1 MTEAIAEKTTAEL
14 SVDEVMGQILGELG
28 GSLGV
33 LLSALGVRA
42 GLWAALADAGP
53 RTPAEVSLQTGV
65 AEPLAREW
73 LRAQAAAGYLQYDP
87 TASSFTLP
95 EAVAVAML
103 QGPGG
108 AMIDACASMF
118 CSMGVDFADFTTAFR
133 NGGGFGWDQ
142 RTEEYLHGSD
152 LLTRTALPAELIG
165 AILDQLG
172 TRPGAG
178 GSVVD
183 VGCGYGSPTMAVAKH
198 FPAARVLGI
207 DYHDA
212 SVAHA
217 RAAAQDAGLSNRVR
231 FEVAAATDLPGSGYA
246 LITFFDSLHDLGDPI
261 GALATAHEALS
272 SDGVVLLVEPL
283 AADRVE
289 DNLNP
294 GGRMFYAVSTLVCT
308 PNALSQQVAGGP
320 APLGTLAGEPRLREV
335 AAAAGFTR
343 VRRVQVDAPLNLV
356 LELRA

>member
-1 MTEAIAEKTTAEL
+1 MTVTIEKTGAEPT
-14 SVDEVMGQILGELG
+14 VDAVMEQILVELG
-28 GSLGV
+28 GSLGM

-53 RTPAEVSLQTGV
+53 LTPADVSTRTGV

-87 TASSFTLP
+87 AGGRFTLP
-95 EAVAVAML
+95 APVAIAML

-108 AMIDACASMF
+108 AMIDACTSMF
-118 CSMGVDFADFTTAFR
+118 CSMGVGFAEFTDAFR
-133 NGGGFGWDQ
+133 KGDGFGWDR

-172 TRPGAG
+172 TGLDAG
-178 GSVVD
+178 GSAAD
-183 VGCGYGSPTMAVAKH
+183 IGCGYGSPTIAVARH

-207 DYHDA
+207 DYHDV

-217 RAAAQDAGLSNRVR
+217 RAAADEAGLSDRLR
-231 FEVAAATDLPGSGYA
+231 FEVAAATDLPGSDYA

-261 GALATAHEALS
+261 GALATARDALS
-272 SDGVVLLVEPL
+272 PDGAVLLVEPL
-283 AADRVE
+283 AADHVE

-294 GGRMFYAVSTLVCT
+294 TGRMFYAVSTLVCT
-308 PNALSQQVAGGP
+308 PNALSQQVPGGP

-343 VRRVQVDAPLNLV
+343 VRRLPVAAPLNLV